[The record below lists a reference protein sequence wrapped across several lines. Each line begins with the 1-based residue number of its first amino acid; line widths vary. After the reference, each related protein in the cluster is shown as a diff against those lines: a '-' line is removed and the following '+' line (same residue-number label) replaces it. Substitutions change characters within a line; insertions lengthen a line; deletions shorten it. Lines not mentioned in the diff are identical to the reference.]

1 MSFKDNQDLRPK
13 GEGGWNWMEHELY
26 SVFLPLIGPLGCAVY
41 AAMTRLVPLVPV
53 DPYRYR
59 VSLRQLAE
67 WSGMSKS
74 SVDKQLKILLKLGMV
89 VETKY
94 LDGRDSS
101 YKLVSLRELA
111 KVGEAELKKRIGV
124 HHTDTAPFD
133 QRAKHQA
140 ERARKAAKRKENTS
154 SSDDLPFEAQADD
167 ENDGVHYTDTTTEQA
182 EDAAVDEVGVHHVD
196 TVSTSRVKSSTSE
209 AMSSTAYGH
218 PIENRTTEAS
228 ITPLPPAGRG
238 EVVPDDPDMAS
249 PSLPSPGCVYGDAGF
264 PANVPVAALWVMAQ
278 LGITQRRLQEAIA
291 MQLELWCKRNRG
303 TTLEGAAT
311 AMATAG
317 RKLHEDAH
325 LLRHRPWGWRRFIAE
340 GHWARPLPYDAPS
353 MREVRQMRDAAVGA
367 VAPQTQ
373 ERRDAES
380 DAWIIRIRVWM
391 RRNADALEALPAVQS
406 FAKPLRAM
414 AESLAFPPDDEPLNE
429 LQERVTEAFLASL
442 SDEERRQFDND
453 INALIAV
460 ERRRLPNVPQHVW
473 DESAQRKRLRLLQEK
488 YNLPSIGWVHQPLT

>member
-111 KVGEAELKKRIGV
+111 KVGEAELKRRIGV
-124 HHTDTAPFD
+124 HHTDTSPFD
-133 QRAKHQA
+133 QRVKHQA
-140 ERARKAAKRKENTS
+140 ERARKAAKRKENSS

-167 ENDGVHYTDTTTEQA
+167 EIAGVHHTDTTPEEA
-182 EDAAVDEVGVHHVD
+182 EEAAVDDVGVHHAD

-238 EVVPDDPDMAS
+238 EVVHDDPDMAS

-303 TTLEGAAT
+303 TTLEVAAT

-325 LLRHRPWGWRRFIAE
+325 LLRHRPWGWRRFISE
-340 GHWARPLPYDAPS
+340 GHWARPLPYDTVSARD
-353 MREVRQMRDAAVGA
+353 MRLMRDAAVGA
-367 VAPQTQ
+367 APAKTTEQR
-373 ERRDAES
+373 EAENE
-380 DAWIIRIRVWM
+380 AWIVRIRVWM
-391 RRNADALEALPAVQS
+391 RRNADALEAIPSVQS
-406 FAKPLRAM
+406 FADQLRAM
-414 AESLAFPPDDEPLNE
+414 ADSLSFPHDEEPLNE
-429 LQERVTEAFLASL
+429 LQDQVTEAFLASL
-442 SDEERRQFDND
+442 TEEQQQQFDNE
-453 INALIAV
+453 IRAQVAV
-460 ERRRLPNVPQHVW
+460 ERRRLPKVPEHVW
-473 DESAQRKRLRLLQEK
+473 EEAIQRKRLRLLQEK